1 MEAIGHPA
9 ARVGGAQIELVS
21 DGRMTRLGSLYQQIP
36 LRVLPAFAFDREPAS
51 LLYLITLTTGLM
63 DGDSHLLDIAARAGT
78 RAVVTGQSATRI
90 HPTQS
95 SFAAQNW
102 YADVEDDAILV
113 VLPGPAIPY
122 AGSRFFQRGRITLA
136 PTARMIWGDIW
147 LAGRYN
153 RGTLSERFQFERIV
167 QDFEVRRAR
176 RLIYRD
182 RFSWNG
188 PWNPQQAAWSF
199 GGELAAA
206 SLFVAG
212 TLPEVLPPADVS
224 VRRSLFRMDQDVSGF
239 RWVGPPGAV
248 TADLVRITLS
258 IAGNWTGGPTAAPW
272 LLESTD
278 LAANHWFSKPAGR

>member
-1 MEAIGHPA
+1 M
-9 ARVGGAQIELVS
+9 QN
-21 DGRMTRLGSLYQQIP
+21 GRTTRLGSLYQQIP
-36 LRVLPAFAFDREPAS
+36 LRVLPSFDFDREPAS

-63 DGDSHLLDIAARAGT
+63 DGDGHLLDLTARAGT

-90 HPTQS
+90 HPAQT

-102 YADVEDDAILV
+102 YTSVEDDAILV

-122 AGSRFFQRGRITLA
+122 KGSRLFQRGRIQLA

-147 LAGRYN
+147 LAGRYD
-153 RGTLSERFQFERIV
+153 RGMLSERFQFDRIV
-167 QDFEVRRAR
+167 QDFEVRRAD

-182 RFSWNG
+182 RFNWQG
-188 PWNPQQAAWSF
+188 PWNAEQAAWYF

-212 TLPEVLPPADVS
+212 ELPESLPPVEPGA
-224 VRRSLFRMDQDVSGF
+224 RRALFRLGAGVSGF
-239 RWVGPPGAV
+239 RWVGHPGAV
-248 TADLVRITLS
+248 TADLVQTALQ
-258 IAGNWTGGPTAAPW
+258 IAGNWTGGPSAPPW

-278 LAANHWFSKPAGR
+278 LAANHWFSKPARNSEPE

>member
-1 MEAIGHPA
+1 MIRDH
-9 ARVGGAQIELVS
+9 QK
-21 DGRMTRLGSLYQQIP
+21 TRLGSLYQQIP
-36 LRVLPAFAFDREPAS
+36 LRVLPAFDFDREPAS

-63 DGDSHLLDIAARAGT
+63 DGDSHRLDLTARTGT

-90 HPTQS
+90 HPAQS

-113 VLPGPAIPY
+113 VLPGPTIPY
-122 AGSRFFQRGRITLA
+122 AGSRLFQRGRIALA
-136 PTARMIWGDIW
+136 PTARIIWGDIW
-147 LAGRYN
+147 LAGRYD

-167 QDFEVRRAR
+167 QDFEVRRTN

-182 RFSWNG
+182 RFNWNG
-188 PWNPQQAAWSF
+188 PWSDAEAAWYF

-212 TLPEVLPPADVS
+212 ALPEVLPPADVS
-224 VRRSLFRMDQDVSGF
+224 VRRSLFRMDQDVNGF
-239 RWVGPPGAV
+239 RWVGHPGAV
-248 TADLVRITLS
+248 TADLVRVALS
-258 IAGNWTGGPTAAPW
+258 IAGNWTGGPTASPW